1 MANLDDPVRL
11 SRFQG
16 QVVDSSRDPVL
27 DECVREAAEQ
37 AAAPIALVS
46 FVMGQV
52 QYFRAGCGLPPELEL
67 SRATSRCHSYC
78 QFVVRSEKPVVIQ
91 DIWAAPEMPQA
102 LAQTYGIRAYL
113 GVPVSCDSQIVGTLC
128 VADVKPRD
136 WGDSVIAALLPLS
149 ERVTAR
155 LNELAAMGGA
165 GATAVVGTPAEARLL
180 AESVT
185 TVAQIIERALAEV
198 GPMVRLAGG
207 LGNGTLDAAAFARG
221 TTALKE
227 AVQLYYDL
235 VGAAREVSD
244 TGERL
249 TRSLEVQKAAAP
261 AVVS

>member
-1 MANLDDPVRL
+1 MANLDDPARL

-16 QVVDSSRDPVL
+16 QVVDVSPDDVL
-27 DECVREAAEQ
+27 DECVREAAKRAE
-37 AAAPIALVS
+37 APIALVS

-52 QYFRAGCGLPPELEL
+52 QYFRAGCGLPPELDL

-78 QFVVRSEKPVVIQ
+78 QFVVTSEKPVIIP
-91 DIWAAPEMPQA
+91 DILAAPEMPQA

-113 GVPVSCDSQIVGTLC
+113 GVPVSCDGQILGTLC

-136 WGDSVIAALLPLS
+136 WGRATVEALQPLS

-155 LNELAAMGGA
+155 LNELAAMSRLARDAVSG
-165 GATAVVGTPAEARLL
+165 TAAEAMLL
-180 AESVT
+180 ARSVT
-185 TVAQIIERALAEV
+185 SVAQVIERALVEV

-207 LGNGTLDAAAFARG
+207 LGAGTLDAAAFARG

-227 AVQLYYDL
+227 AVNLYHDL

-244 TGERL
+244 SSERL
-249 TRSLEVQKAAAP
+249 ALSLDAQRASPAAAN
-261 AVVS
+261 